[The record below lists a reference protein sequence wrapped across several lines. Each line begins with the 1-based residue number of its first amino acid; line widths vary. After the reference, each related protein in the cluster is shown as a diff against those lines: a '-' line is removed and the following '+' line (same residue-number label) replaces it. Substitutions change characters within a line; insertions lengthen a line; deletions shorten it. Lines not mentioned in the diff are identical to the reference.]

1 MISPFPAWA
10 RGGQAPLRVQ
20 AVIPATGQD
29 HIQQV
34 HLGVH
39 SCHVEL
45 TASGARRDSARP
57 RLRGNARVSYLSS
70 ERDYGPLQG
79 ADRDSAPGRPS
90 PQRVTAPRC
99 HGRAAAAWRSR
110 SPPPTWSRRPPR
122 PSHRSR
128 HRCEID
134 SGDPQPSRSAAS
146 PESASETRRMAAR
159 QARAVAGTS
168 PMRRVE
174 EWPPPGPH
182 AIPVTA

>member
-110 SPPPTWSRRPPR
+110 SPRRPGQ
-122 PSHRSR
+122 
-128 HRCEID
+128 
-134 SGDPQPSRSAAS
+134 GD
-146 PESASETRRMAAR
+146 RRDR
-159 QARAVAGTS
+159 RTDRGIAV
-168 PMRRVE
+168 R
-174 EWPPPGPH
+174 
-182 AIPVTA
+182 